1 MDYLQANNA
10 QSSSPASL
18 SERPTTPPKY
28 RFVNRSPSRR
38 NLLDKINAR
47 NSRREEHAT
56 TIEVASCRWFRGGW
70 WRRIPVRVSAVPK
83 DTRALYARVRSELKA
98 ISNLTPSVGN
108 FAISI
113 SLLLAG

>member
-56 TIEVASCRWFRGGW
+56 TIEVASCR
-70 WRRIPVRVSAVPK
+70 
-83 DTRALYARVRSELKA
+83 
-98 ISNLTPSVGN
+98 
-108 FAISI
+108 
-113 SLLLAG
+113 